1 MAPELLKFHNYVEK
15 VDIWAIGVIAHE
27 LLFGEVPFK
36 GVSIDEVLSKY
47 KQRVQSHQYPFNGLV
62 NISREAQDFIKQC
75 LAPDPRR
82 RPAADQLLHHAWI
95 QNMLI

>member
-47 KQRVQSHQYPFNGLV
+47 KQRV
-62 NISREAQDFIKQC
+62 
-75 LAPDPRR
+75 
-82 RPAADQLLHHAWI
+82 
-95 QNMLI
+95 